1 MKGGNAAARKL
12 EQDRIDRENLKIV
25 NKIVAMGSARDGGQA
40 NPWLEEHKLA
50 VERLSKITRQNVL
63 TLPPIK

>member
-1 MKGGNAAARKL
+1 
-12 EQDRIDRENLKIV
+12 LKIV
-25 NKIVAMGSARDGGQA
+25 NKIVVMGSARDGSQA
-40 NPWLEEHKLA
+40 NGWVEEHKLA